1 MVNKKEER
9 PVHDEG
15 FWQWVWCDAH
25 ACSCCCFG
33 AFFIH
38 LNHSFVQN
46 LNTNQE
52 EMPDFLKFFFK
63 SVHFYY
69 KMRKNYGSLHES
81 MFCEEQASQ
90 LTLVNM
96 SLFLKQCLFSNQW
109 NIWSV
114 FMCLCWSIKSKYYY
128 KLIYSSVVI
137 FYLLLIVWAA
147 ILICSAW
154 SWGDF
159 PDFPSRISKFAFS

>member
-1 MVNKKEER
+1 MKVSGSEYGVMPTLVAAAALVPFSSTSITALCRTWTQIKRK
-9 PVHDEG
+9 
-15 FWQWVWCDAH
+15 CLT
-25 ACSCCCFG
+25 
-33 AFFIH
+33 FF
-38 LNHSFVQN
+38 F
-46 LNTNQE
+46 
-52 EMPDFLKFFFK
+52 FFFK

-69 KMRKNYGSLHES
+69 KMRKNYGNLHES

-137 FYLLLIVWAA
+137 FYLLLKVWAA